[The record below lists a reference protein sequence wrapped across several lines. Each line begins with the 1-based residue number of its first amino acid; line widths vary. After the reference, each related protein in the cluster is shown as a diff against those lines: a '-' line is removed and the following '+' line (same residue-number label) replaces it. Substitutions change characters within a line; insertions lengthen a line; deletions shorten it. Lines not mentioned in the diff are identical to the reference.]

1 MKECC
6 HTHGLLITS
15 MVHIRLSHR
24 DRLWYDCNRLLV
36 ERKKEG
42 ERFYFPSRTEAMGI
56 FTNTDWYCDESSS
69 ASVKEK

>member
-6 HTHGLLITS
+6 HTRDLLITS

-24 DRLWYDCNRLLV
+24 DRLWYNCNRLLV
-36 ERKKEG
+36 ERKKK
-42 ERFYFPSRTEAMGI
+42 FNFTSRTEAMGI